1 MITRTK
7 DTSFLANSS
16 KKFFKVGMAVSILLV
31 IGAFKLPL
39 YTKAHTL
46 PPLKIEEPKD
56 IIYVTQILP
65 IKNEIIPK
73 EAKPIIKSPTVKA
86 VPKIVTVPDDKPL
99 EPIVETP
106 KATISTTSTQVIL
119 DPPPVKSSE
128 PVDFVEKMPKFG
140 NGEADFFNYIA
151 KNVYYS
157 PIAVSEGYEGKV
169 YVRFVVNKKGKITN
183 VEIAKGIHPLL
194 DNAAIDVVKN
204 MPLWEAG
211 SQNGE
216 NVSVRMVLPINFV
229 IK

>member
-1 MITRTK
+1 MNTRTK

-16 KKFFKVGMAVSILLV
+16 KKFFKVGMAFSILLV

-39 YTKAHTL
+39 YSKTPNI
-46 PPLKIEEPKD
+46 PPLIIGDPKD
-56 IIYVTQILP
+56 IMYVTQIIP

-73 EAKPIIKSPTVKA
+73 EAKPIIKSPTVQA
-86 VPKIVTVPDDKPL
+86 VPKVITIPDDKPI
-99 EPIVETP
+99 EPIEEPPTE
-106 KATISTTSTQVIL
+106 TISSTATQVIV
-119 DPPPVKSSE
+119 PPPPLKSNE
-128 PVDFVEKMPKFG
+128 PLDFVEKMPVFG

-169 YVRFVVNKKGKITN
+169 YVRFVVNKRGEVTK

-204 MPLWEAG
+204 MPAWEAG

-216 NVSVRMVLPINFV
+216 NVNVRMVLPINFV